1 MMIAVSGTEKPITA
15 AQRYGAEKT
24 LSTEKEKP
32 SETLTEHFRGLAV
45 ILFQ

>member
-1 MMIAVSGTEKPITA
+1 MMIAVSETEKSITA
-15 AQRYGAEKT
+15 VHHCGSENLT
-24 LSTEKEKP
+24 DEKEKP

>member
-1 MMIAVSGTEKPITA
+1 MMIAVSGTEKPITTVHQNLTA
-15 AQRYGAEKT
+15 
-24 LSTEKEKP
+24 EKEKP